1 MENPQHP
8 KVLAGGSLGPNVPK
22 LAKWQRVASADRSS
36 VAYALLGTVSQSQ
49 DYLVPSFQV
58 LMGKMTLIV
67 EMRSSYYLC
76 TL

>member
-1 MENPQHP
+1 VENPQYP
-8 KVLAGGSLGPNVPK
+8 KVLAGGSLGLNVPK

-36 VAYALLGTVSQSQ
+36 AAYALLGTVSQSQ

-67 EMRSSYYLC
+67 EMRSSYYFC